1 LFIKKFFNMDKNIKA
16 CVAVSLLIC
25 INIIEFG
32 SIILIQ
38 RIQNKEKLFIFIMPF
53 IGAHRHLKAF
63 SKFKDNQQNY
73 NPEQMSFLSTKI
85 MQDKGIINYSFNPD
99 EICMLLLYLLQ
110 KEKNKTNKDQIDY
123 LISDLYKNRQL
134 IMLKHNKLIK
144 LNDDQQINL
153 YLKYDNIE
161 QHLNVRKNIR
171 ELFNERTLKDG
182 DDF

>member
-1 LFIKKFFNMDKNIKA
+1 
-16 CVAVSLLIC
+16 
-25 INIIEFG
+25 
-32 SIILIQ
+32 
-38 RIQNKEKLFIFIMPF
+38 
-53 IGAHRHLKAF
+53 
-63 SKFKDNQQNY
+63 
-73 NPEQMSFLSTKI
+73 MSFLSTKI